1 MLKLSVIVYQI
12 IIISTYFF
20 PEKSFLP
27 IFGIKAFAA

>member
-12 IIISTYFF
+12 IIISTFF